1 MTTAADQIKAFLASV
16 LQGFELHYP
25 RWRDDVA
32 DKTRHYAVLR
42 PAGGGRAELL
52 RTPQFTLTLI
62 GPENS
67 DALALQQAAD
77 LAINAMRTAG
87 SQGDLVSLQP
97 AEPVYTPTDDG
108 RPVLEIAI
116 SAITH

>member
-1 MTTAADQIKAFLASV
+1 MSTAPDMIRAFLAPV
-16 LQGFELHYP
+16 LQGFELQYG

-32 DKTRHYAVLR
+32 NKAARYAVLR

-62 GPENS
+62 GLAGG
-67 DALALQQAAD
+67 DALALHAAAD
-77 LAINAMRTAG
+77 LVVEAMRAG
-87 SQGDLVSLQP
+87 SGDDLVFLQP
-97 AEPVYTPTDDG
+97 AEPVFVATDDG